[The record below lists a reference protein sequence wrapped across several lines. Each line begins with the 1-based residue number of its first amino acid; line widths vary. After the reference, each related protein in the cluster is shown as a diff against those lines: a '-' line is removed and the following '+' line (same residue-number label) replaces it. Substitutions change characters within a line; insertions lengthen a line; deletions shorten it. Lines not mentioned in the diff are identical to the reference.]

1 MLFMKIPHVYW
12 NLRENSGRFPAD
24 LPKFPKVSLIFLKLT
39 EGNGESQNGWH

>member
-1 MLFMKIPHVYW
+1 MKIPHVYW

-24 LPKFPKVSLIFLKLT
+24 HKVALIFLKLT